1 MVEERDIETRADLEV
16 VLARFYDTALADEAI
31 GKFCTEVVPLHLP
44 THLPLILDFWES
56 VVFGTRGYSKDVM
69 RIHRHIHNLAP
80 ISKAHLDRWYHLFS
94 TTVAE
99 HFSGNKATLMMQ
111 RARSIATMMDIK
123 LNHDK
128 KSVL

>member
-1 MVEERDIETRADLEV
+1 MVDKRDIETRADLEL
-16 VLARFYDTALADEAI
+16 VLARFYDRALTDDEI
-31 GKFCTEVVPLHLP
+31 GTFFTEVVPLHLP

-56 VVFGTRGYSKDVM
+56 VVLGTRGYSKDVM
-69 RIHRHIHNLAP
+69 SIHRNIHNLAT
-80 ISKAHLDRWYHLFS
+80 ISTAHLDRWYYLFS

-99 HFSGNKATLMMQ
+99 HFSGKNATLMMQ

-128 KSVL
+128 R